1 MGIINMVQTIK
12 EIHKLDIVFVKIGN
26 FYHVYGKD
34 SYIISYLFE
43 YKLKKVENVSMCGFP
58 MSSMNKII
66 AKLEENK
73 INYLIVDRKNNYEVD
88 ETSDNGNLNNYAKY
102 FEKAKKYVNYKA
114 RIDNIYDFL
123 IEKIDEENFKNI
135 IMQMEEIINEGRKI
149 SSN

>member
-1 MGIINMVQTIK
+1 MGIVNMVQTIK

-66 AKLEENK
+66 AKLEESK

-88 ETSDNGNLNNYAKY
+88 EKSDNGNLNNYAKY
-102 FEKAKKYVNYKA
+102 FEKAKKYVNYKT

-135 IMQMEEIINEGRKI
+135 IMQMEEFINEGRKI

>member
-1 MGIINMVQTIK
+1 
-12 EIHKLDIVFVKIGN
+12 
-26 FYHVYGKD
+26 
-34 SYIISYLFE
+34 
-43 YKLKKVENVSMCGFP
+43 MCGFP

-66 AKLEENK
+66 AKLEESK

-88 ETSDNGNLNNYAKY
+88 EKSDNGNLNNYAKY

-135 IMQMEEIINEGRKI
+135 IMQMEEFINERRKI
-149 SSN
+149 PSN

>member
-58 MSSMNKII
+58 MSSINKII

-88 ETSDNGNLNNYAKY
+88 EKSDNKNLSKY
-102 FEKAKKYVNYKA
+102 DIFFEKAKKFINLKIICFFEVDVKVII
-114 RIDNIYDFL
+114 RIFCTPNSIILFSA
-123 IEKIDEENFKNI
+123 IFKNFLK
-135 IMQMEEIINEGRKI
+135 N
-149 SSN
+149 SVL